1 MSQKHIL
8 LIVGMHRS
16 GTSALCSVLECCGV
30 TFGSDMLD
38 PMTGVNDEGF
48 WEDATLVQLN
58 EQILKRLGGTWFSLP
73 PDMEHVDW
81 SSEALSDLGE
91 AAQSLLQRGFGSGA
105 LQGMK
110 DPRMSLTLPFWLAA
124 CEKAGLP
131 VYVCAISRAPLE
143 VARSLQKRDGF
154 PIGYGLRLSAQYRY
168 LLAASAPPG
177 TLHVTF
183 DALLQN
189 STDVLLALAS
199 ALPLTLP
206 TEGLAGTVRTEL
218 RHHNQRPGDPVL
230 LEADEGKIDQAAL
243 QEAIEQAFPS
253 LQLCGEFALCLV
265 ERAEQLTHLGGE
277 YSLALDTLKQRDVD
291 VDSLSALHQQALST
305 IDERDAQLT
314 QRDLDV
320 DSLSALHQEALSTI
334 DERDAQIVEFDRR
347 LAETGEHLSQALDT
361 LRARDEQVQR
371 IMSLPI
377 VGPLLNAMKWM
388 YEKR

>member
-1 MSQKHIL
+1 VKPL
-8 LIVGMHRS
+8 DDRRVLFVVGMHRS
-16 GTSALCSVLECCGV
+16 GTSALCSALERCGV
-30 TFGSDMLD
+30 TFGSDLLD

-48 WEDATLVQLN
+48 WEDAAVVQLN
-58 EQILKRLGGTWFSLP
+58 EQILERLGGTWFSLP

-154 PIGYGLRLSAQYRY
+154 PIGYGLRLSAQYRH

-189 STDVLLALAS
+189 STDVMLALAS

-291 VDSLSALHQQALST
+291 VDSLSALHQ
-305 IDERDAQLT
+305 
-314 QRDLDV
+314 
-320 DSLSALHQEALSTI
+320 EALSTI